1 MNIGKHR
8 VVKVGIMPL
17 DQFKKRT
24 IAIAK
29 GQYKP
34 KNDEPKIWFRS
45 IKSLANVLSEENQHL
60 LKLIIEVKPKSI
72 KELEDA
78 TGRTANNLLRTLR
91 MMENYGFVKL
101 KEGKSVRGRAPLVPE
116 VVYCGA
122 EVEMDFVG

>member
-1 MNIGKHR
+1 MSIVKHK

-29 GQYKP
+29 GHYKP
-34 KNDEPKIWFRS
+34 KKNEPKIWFSS

-60 LKLIIEVKPKSI
+60 LYLIMETHPKSI
-72 KELEDA
+72 QDLA
-78 TGRTANNLLRTLR
+78 ASSGRTANNLLRTLR

-101 KEGKSVRGRAPLVPE
+101 NKGKSTRGRAPLAPE
-116 VVYCGA
+116 VLYSSA
-122 EVEMDFVG
+122 EIELDFAS